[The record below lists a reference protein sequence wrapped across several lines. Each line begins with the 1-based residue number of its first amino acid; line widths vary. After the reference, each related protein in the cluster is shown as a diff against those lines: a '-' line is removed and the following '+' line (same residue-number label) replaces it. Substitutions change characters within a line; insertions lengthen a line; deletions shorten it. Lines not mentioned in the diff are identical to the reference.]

1 METVFKILLTLV
13 LGLMVLA
20 GTAGIVLGVI
30 QGAWHGVLIGA
41 VMLAIPYAWYR
52 EEHKD
57 D

>member
-1 METVFKILLTLV
+1 MEKIFKIMLLVV

-30 QGAWHGVLIGA
+30 QGAWHGVFIGA
-41 VMLAIPYAWYR
+41 VMLAIPYAWYK

>member
-41 VMLAIPYAWYR
+41 VMLAIPYAWYK